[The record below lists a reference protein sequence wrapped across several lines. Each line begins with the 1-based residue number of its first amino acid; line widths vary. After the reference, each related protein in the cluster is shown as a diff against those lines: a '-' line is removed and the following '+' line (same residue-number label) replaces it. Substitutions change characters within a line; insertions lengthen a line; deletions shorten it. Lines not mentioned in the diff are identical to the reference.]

1 MYFRISVSESN
12 VLFLITG
19 SQKAIGVPP
28 GLALLMASRKAMEV
42 WHKRTRP
49 VSNYYADWNNWLP
62 VMQAYEERKPS
73 YFGTPP
79 VNLIVALETSLK
91 IICKEGISERVKR
104 HQNLAKAFRAGIF
117 SLNLKTI
124 SKTNEISANTL
135 TAVYYP
141 KGVNG
146 SALLKKMSDKDV
158 IIAGGLLPKLKTT
171 YFRIGHMGSV
181 SSSDLVTVLSAL
193 ESALLELG
201 HHVDQ
206 GKALQSFQD
215 SLTQ

>member
-1 MYFRISVSESN
+1 
-12 VLFLITG
+12 
-19 SQKAIGVPP
+19 
-28 GLALLMASRKAMEV
+28 MEV

-49 VSNYYADWNNWLP
+49 VSNYYADWKNWLP

-104 HQNLAKAFRAGIF
+104 HQNLAKSFRAGIF

-206 GKALQSFQD
+206 GKALQSFHD